1 MSVTSLQ
8 SKWIVSGLVAT
19 VLILA
24 TFLSAPAR
32 AATLLVM
39 GDSLSAGYGIDP
51 EDGWV
56 SLLAQRLDQQDASH
70 QVINASI
77 SGETSRGGLDRLPA
91 LLEQHQPD
99 LVLLELGANDG
110 LRGYPVPRITTNL
123 SRMIELSER
132 AGAEVILLGIQ
143 LPPNFGNR
151 YTEPFFQQYA
161 DLAEQFDLRYL
172 PFLLEGVALTDAL
185 MQDDGLHP
193 TAAAQPQVL
202 DNVWPLVAAALSE
215 RSS

>member
-8 SKWIVSGLVAT
+8 SKWIVRSLLAT

-24 TFLSAPAR
+24 VLPAR

-51 EDGWV
+51 QDGWV
-56 SLLAQRLDQQDASH
+56 SLLAQRLDEQDASH

-110 LRGYPVPRITTNL
+110 LRGYPVPRTTSNL
-123 SRMIELSER
+123 SRMIELSQR

-143 LPPNFGNR
+143 LPPNFGSR

-193 TAAAQPQVL
+193 TAAAQPMVL

-215 RSS
+215 MSS

>member
-8 SKWIVSGLVAT
+8 SKWIVRSLLAT

-24 TFLSAPAR
+24 ILPTR

-51 EDGWV
+51 QDGWV
-56 SLLAQRLDQQDASH
+56 NLLAQRLDEQGASH

-123 SRMIELSER
+123 SRMIELSQR

-143 LPPNFGNR
+143 LPPNFGTR

-161 DLAEQFDLRYL
+161 ELADQFELRYL

-202 DNVWPLVAAALSE
+202 DNVWPLIAAALGE
-215 RSS
+215 LSS

>member
-8 SKWIVSGLVAT
+8 SKWVVHSLLAA
-19 VLILA
+19 VLMLAIL
-24 TFLSAPAR
+24 PAR
-32 AATLLVM
+32 AASILVM

-51 EDGWV
+51 QDGWV
-56 SLLAQRLDQQDASH
+56 SLLARRLAQQDASH
-70 QVINASI
+70 RVINASI
-77 SGETSRGGLDRLPA
+77 SGETSRGGLERLPT

-99 LVLLELGANDG
+99 LVLIELGANDG
-110 LRGYPVPRITTNL
+110 LRGYPVPGITTNL
-123 SRMIELSER
+123 SRMIELSQR

-143 LPPNFGNR
+143 IPPNFGAR

-161 DLAEQFDLRYL
+161 DLAEQFELRYL
-172 PFLLEGVALTDAL
+172 PFLLEGIALTDSL

-202 DNVWPLVAAALSE
+202 DNVWPLIVAALSE